1 MMPPIFCPTCDD
13 LILDQP
19 ACTTCGWRRPFA
31 ASDAGKEIWRIEL
44 EHKLPRAQGSAA
56 IAGRR
61 YCVSAEDGTIVALDL
76 ATGEVA
82 WAQPIDATRSRH
94 TLASDGERLLISSVD
109 IQAIPTPGTPLL
121 ALDTASGATLW
132 QYPTT
137 AHSLSAAAIDGGTA
151 YFTSSDGQI
160 HAVDTSTGQPRWTA
174 KHRAWG
180 AEAPSAAGGVV
191 CAGGRDTILIGYA
204 AEDGGQLWRFGA
216 EGMFAGPL
224 RIVGGCVYACCW
236 NGCLYALDAGT
247 GRLRWQLKPERGE
260 GVSSVPVIAGG
271 TVFIGSR
278 VYQDVAAR
286 AGNGYALLALRAEDG
301 SELWRFE
308 TTRHIT
314 APPAVAG
321 NLVLFGADDGTFY
334 ALDATNGEECW
345 QLKLDARVVTPPQIA
360 GDALYIGTRGGVI
373 YAIRWRAQPAEVL
386 EDPEVYQQRGEPEQ
400 AAIAYALRGDL
411 GMAAAIYAHQL
422 AQPRHA
428 AQLYEHATQ
437 YEEAARLWE
446 QAGEP
451 RRARDLYHKAG
462 RMLEVARLLADAGEL
477 LQAARLYEEQA
488 ELGHAAAL
496 YEQAGDRGKAAELY
510 HNAGQI
516 EQAQRIWQS
525 LGEWER
531 LTDALIE
538 DRQFAAAADLLAQHD
553 QIERA
558 AELYERAEQ
567 LAPAMELRIALQHWE
582 RVAHLAAQIG
592 NALNEAIAH
601 EHLGNTLAAA
611 QAYERAAEQACAADP
626 MAEEQAATLYEQAAQ
641 LYDAVLADEDMARCR
656 QLVKQLRRLPEIS
669 VSGGAHG
676 SFIEEQ
682 WNTLSLLVK
691 NIGYG
696 PAIQITIAFDD
707 DFDIEGNQIIARL
720 LPGKSSSLEIY
731 LRPQHGHYGAKVPFK
746 ITVTFEDR
754 NGGQYATTQR
764 MPLRVL
770 PKGSPA
776 EPQTPLEIDIR
787 SEGLPEVTTSAN
799 ASGASLEDIE
809 HQQGLLRIHRRNLA
823 HYLEQQARFGEA
835 LVPVNIVNGIEEEQ
849 ANIGRIKSIL
859 RGWGITI
866 TDHPN
871 DAPAS

>member
-1 MMPPIFCPTCDD
+1 MPPIFCPTCDT
-13 LILDQP
+13 LVLDQP
-19 ACTTCGWRRPFA
+19 ACPTCGWRRPRA
-31 ASDAGKEIWRIEL
+31 AVDAGKEIWRMEL

-56 IAGRR
+56 IAGGR
-61 YCVSAEDGTIVALDL
+61 YCVSAEDGAIVALDAETGQVVWEQALNAHHRHAL
-76 ATGEVA
+76 ATDTQRILVS
-82 WAQPIDATRSRH
+82 P
-94 TLASDGERLLISSVD
+94 VD
-109 IQAIPTPGTPLL
+109 IQAIPVAGTTFL

-132 QYPTT
+132 QYPTA
-137 AHSLSAAAIDGGTA
+137 AHSLSAAAIDGTTA

-160 HAVDTSTGQPRWTA
+160 HAVDVATGQPRWA
-174 KHRAWG
+174 ARHGVWA
-180 AEAPSAAGGVV
+180 ADAPAAAGGIV
-191 CAGGRDTILIGYA
+191 CAGGRDTTLIGYA
-204 AEDGGQLWRFGA
+204 AEDGAQLWRFGA
-216 EGMFAGPL
+216 EGLFAGPL
-224 RIVGGCVYACCW
+224 RVVDGGVYACCW
-236 NGCLYALDAGT
+236 DGCLYALERT
-247 GRLRWQLKPERGE
+247 GRLRWRLKPERGE
-260 GVSSVPVIAGG
+260 GISSAPAVAGDR
-271 TVFIGSR
+271 VFIGSR

-334 ALDATNGEECW
+334 ALDATKGEECW

-360 GDALYIGTRGGVI
+360 GDVLYIGTRGGVI
-373 YAIRWRAQPAEVL
+373 YAIRWRAQPAETL
-386 EDPEVYQQRGEPEQ
+386 EDPQVYQQRGQPEQ
-400 AAIAYALRGDL
+400 AAVAYALRGDL
-411 GMAAAIYAHQL
+411 EAAAAIYERDL
-422 AQPRHA
+422 AQPRRA
-428 AQLYEHATQ
+428 AQLYEHAGQ
-437 YEEAARLWE
+437 YEPAARLWE

-451 RRARDLYHKAG
+451 RRARDLYQEA
-462 RMLEVARLLADAGEL
+462 RRFLDVARLLADAGEL

-488 ELGHAAAL
+488 EFGRAAAL

-567 LAPAMELRIALQHWE
+567 LAPALELRIALQHWE
-582 RVAHLAAQIG
+582 RVADLAARIG
-592 NALNEAIAH
+592 DALNEAIAH

-611 QAYERAAEQACAADP
+611 QAYERAAEQARSADP
-626 MAEEQAATLYEQAAQ
+626 TAEEHAATLYEQAAQ

-669 VSGGAHG
+669 VSGGAQG
-676 SFIEEQ
+676 SFVEHE
-682 WNTLSLLVK
+682 WNTLNLLVK
-691 NIGYG
+691 NTGYG
-696 PAIQITIAFDD
+696 PAFQITIAFDD
-707 DFDIEGNQIIARL
+707 DYDIEGSPVIARL
-720 LPGKSSSLEIY
+720 LPGRSSSLEIY
-731 LRPQHGHYGAKVPFK
+731 LRPQHGHYGPKVPFK

-770 PKGSPA
+770 PKGSAA

-799 ASGASLEDIE
+799 TGGASLEDIE
-809 HQQGLLRIHRRNLA
+809 HQQALLRIHRRNLA

-849 ANIGRIKSIL
+849 ANIGRIKAIL
-859 RGWGITI
+859 RGWGVTVE
-866 TDHPN
+866 DHPN
-871 DAPAS
+871 DTLTS